1 VLEIERDSIR
11 CVWAIDS
18 VDAAADAPRPSEFVM
33 ELFSDRKLAVVPPPP
48 EDATWRLLDAVWDV
62 PVGLGLCDN
71 QLRFIRVNEA
81 LAAFDGLS
89 VDAHYEEN
97 SLARLPAEFVEGLRQ
112 AALGEAH
119 DVEFLS
125 SGRCVLAKLHP
136 VLRPTDRVAIG
147 IGVVAV
153 DVTDRRNAFRSV
165 EEANRL
171 VSDLLADATAKEE
184 ALSRLIES
192 VQEGLLV
199 LDPTGR
205 MKLVNRA
212 AERILGHPREALV
225 GAHFED
231 ERWWCEDGSGNRDAT
246 ALLKH
251 AVEQPDLLHGELW
264 VETDAGRT
272 ALSADATSLRD
283 MRGNVEEV
291 VVSLRALTRER
302 HELALAR
309 SNLEFQQQI
318 IGIVGHDLRNPLA
331 TITGSIALLRRQEGL
346 TRASVESLDRVARS
360 AARMA
365 RLISDLLDY
374 ARTRT
379 PGGLPVVLA
388 RADLHLICKDA
399 LEECRAAHPSTK
411 LSLEMAGDGTGSWDA
426 DRIEQALINL
436 ITNAIQY
443 GGTSTVVIRSIA
455 SAAHIVEIKVHN
467 GGAVIP
473 ADVLPE
479 LFKAYR
485 RGIRGESTARR
496 DGLGL
501 GLFIVAQI
509 AAAHGGSAF
518 AESSPESGTT
528 FTIQLPRSVA
538 RKGP

>member
-1 VLEIERDSIR
+1 MEPSGERRLSA
-11 CVWAIDS
+11 V
-18 VDAAADAPRPSEFVM
+18 PS
-33 ELFSDRKLAVVPPPP
+33 APP
-48 EDATWRLLDAVWDV
+48 EEEAAWRLLDAVWDV
-62 PVGLGLCDN
+62 PVGLGLCNSD
-71 QLRFIRVNEA
+71 LRFVRVNEA

-89 VDAHYEEN
+89 VDAHYEEGDT
-97 SLARLPAEFVEGLRQ
+97 LARLPAAFGEGVRR

-119 DVEFLS
+119 DLEFTS
-125 SGRCVLAKLHP
+125 SGRCVLVKLHP
-136 VLRPTDRVAIG
+136 VLRPSDRKAIG
-147 IGVVAV
+147 IGIVAV
-153 DVTDRRNAFRSV
+153 DVTDKRDAFRAV

-171 VSDLLADATAKEE
+171 VGDLLADATAKEQS
-184 ALSRLIES
+184 LSRLIES

-199 LDPTGR
+199 VDPTGR

-225 GAHFED
+225 GAQFQD
-231 ERWWCEDGSGNRDAT
+231 ERWWCADGSGKRDAA
-246 ALLKH
+246 ALLRH
-251 AVEQPDLLHGELW
+251 AVEQPEMFHGELH
-264 VETDAGRT
+264 VETDAGRA
-272 ALSADATSLRD
+272 ALMADATSLRD
-283 MRGNVEEV
+283 LQGNVEEV
-291 VVSLRALTRER
+291 VIALRDVTRER

-331 TITGSIALLRRQEGL
+331 TITGSIGLLRRQEGL
-346 TRASVESLDRVARS
+346 TRASVESLDRLARS

-374 ARTRT
+374 ARTRA

-388 RADLHLICKDA
+388 RADLHSICKDA
-399 LEECRAAHPSTK
+399 LEECRAAHPSTRIA
-411 LSLEMAGDGTGSWDA
+411 LETVGDATGSWDA

-443 GGTSTVVIRSIA
+443 GGTSPVKVRSLT
-455 SAAHIVEIKVHN
+455 SAAHIVEIQVHN

-485 RGIRGESTARR
+485 RGIRGESTGRR

-509 AAAHGGSAF
+509 AAAHGGLAF
-518 AESSPESGTT
+518 AESSAENGTT
-528 FTIQLPRSVA
+528 FTVQLPRSVSSVS